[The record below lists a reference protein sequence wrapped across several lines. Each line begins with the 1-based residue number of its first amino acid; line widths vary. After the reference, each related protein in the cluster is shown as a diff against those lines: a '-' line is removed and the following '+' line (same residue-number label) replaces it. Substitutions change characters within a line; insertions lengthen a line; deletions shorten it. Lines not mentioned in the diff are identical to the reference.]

1 MLMVPLA
8 ALALRLASGPTANV
22 SYLLIAAY
30 ALRGRAQAL
39 QALFLSWLFSMLSP
53 AIAPGASMAS
63 IGRYGVLLA
72 AVVSIALHKPSLT
85 SPRNTKPLIEITLL
99 LGAFLIL
106 HSFLFSSM
114 PDVSVLKAI
123 SWTLAMT
130 SLFACWSGLSDDQRE
145 VMSQQ
150 LFGGLILIMVASL
163 PLLALPAGYLVS
175 GGFQGVFSH
184 PQVLG
189 LTMAL
194 LGAWAAVRMFAL
206 PKPPWSLVILVPV
219 SMALV
224 MLSGARTAG
233 LALLIGVA
241 AALFFGPSLSGRP
254 VRHLLP
260 GLRSRRVHLVIG
272 IMLAGIVVA
281 WPKLAERTETYMTKR
296 GGTSNVVEAYEA
308 SRGGLME
315 RMWLNI
321 EQKPLEGIGFGIAS
335 TPDLMVVVR
344 DPVLGLPTSAIIE
357 KGVMPVAVLEEIGVV
372 GALFV
377 AAWLWIVLRRCAR
390 RGVAPL
396 AVFLVVLLLNMG
408 EATLFSVG
416 GAGLL
421 AMILMAWG
429 ATGAPVRRK
438 RA

>member
-1 MLMVPLA
+1 MYLVPLA
-8 ALALRLASGPTANV
+8 ALALRLASGPTANI

-85 SPRNTKPLIEITLL
+85 SPRNAKPLIEITLL
-99 LGAFLIL
+99 LGAFIIL
-106 HSFLFSSM
+106 HSLLFSSM
-114 PDVSVLKAI
+114 PDVSVLKAV

-130 SLFACWSGLSDDQRE
+130 TLFACWSSVSDDQRE

-150 LFGGLILIMVASL
+150 LFGGLILVMVASL
-163 PLLALPAGYLVS
+163 PLLALPAGYLAGV
-175 GGFQGVFSH
+175 GFQGILGH
-184 PQVLG
+184 PQAFG

-206 PKPPWSLVILVPV
+206 PKPPWSLVILVSASIV
-219 SMALV
+219 LV
-224 MLSGARTAG
+224 MLSSARTA
-233 LALLIGVA
+233 ALSLLLGVA
-241 AALFFGPSLSGRP
+241 VALFFGPSLSGRP
-254 VRHLLP
+254 VRQLLP
-260 GLRSRRVHLVIG
+260 GLRSRRVHLVVG
-272 IMLAGIVVA
+272 VTLAGIVVA
-281 WPKLAERTETYMTKR
+281 WPMLAERTETFITKR
-296 GGTSNVVEAYEA
+296 SGTSNVVDAYEA
-308 SRGGLME
+308 SRGGLIDK
-315 RMWLNI
+315 MWQNI
-321 EQKPLEGIGFGIAS
+321 EQKPFEGIGFGIAS
-335 TPDLMVVVR
+335 APELMVVVR
-344 DPVLGLPTSAIIE
+344 DPLLGLPTSAIIE

-390 RGVAPL
+390 RGAAPL

-429 ATGAPVRRK
+429 ATGLPVRRK